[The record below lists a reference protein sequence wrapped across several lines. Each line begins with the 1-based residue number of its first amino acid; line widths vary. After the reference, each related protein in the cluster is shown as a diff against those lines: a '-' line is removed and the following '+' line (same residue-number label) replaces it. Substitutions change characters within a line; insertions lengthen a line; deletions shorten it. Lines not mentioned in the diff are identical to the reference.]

1 MIKDLQHLPYEE
13 RQRDLGLF
21 ILEKSR
27 LRGNLINV
35 YKYLKCGSQG
45 DTANLFSAVYGETVR
60 VMEHWN
66 RLPGEVVDDPS
77 LEIFKTCLDTHLYS
91 LW

>member
-13 RQRDLGLF
+13 RQSDLGLF

-35 YKYLKCGSQG
+35 Y
-45 DTANLFSAVYGETVR
+45 E
-60 VMEHWN
+60 
-66 RLPGEVVDDPS
+66 
-77 LEIFKTCLDTHLYS
+77 
-91 LW
+91 

>member
-35 YKYLKCGSQG
+35 DNYLKCGSQG
-45 DTANLFSAVYGETVR
+45 DTANLFSAACGVR
-60 VMEHWN
+60 ARGNSHELKHRKFCTNM
-66 RLPGEVVDDPS
+66 
-77 LEIFKTCLDTHLYS
+77 
-91 LW
+91 